1 MTTPSEMAS
10 GATHSNSG
18 PTESG
23 QAGEPQADSGQ
34 AGEQDLRD
42 TFMAAGK
49 SLFQGLSRDDLLDR
63 MIRHYLDAQ
72 LQRANIN
79 HMKKEQDLQGQLQAK
94 ELELKDAEQAKEL
107 ELKDARKAKEL
118 ELQAKEL
125 ELKDA
130 ELLAN
135 NLKWQAA
142 VQAETTADKIR
153 SWVLIAVVLALVG
166 YWFGQRDRVRAPQ
179 PTEDTDHKTGP
190 RIP

>member
-1 MTTPSEMAS
+1 
-10 GATHSNSG
+10 
-18 PTESG
+18 
-23 QAGEPQADSGQ
+23 
-34 AGEQDLRD
+34 
-42 TFMAAGK
+42 
-49 SLFQGLSRDDLLDR
+49 
-63 MIRHYLDAQ
+63 
-72 LQRANIN
+72 
-79 HMKKEQDLQGQLQAK
+79 MKKEQDLQGQLQAK

-153 SWVLIAVVLALVG
+153 SWVLIAVVLALVATPLVAMPLHTPTAAYSQYIAPIVAIAGTVIG